1 LKAAVLAGLCC
12 AVSLATSAHDF
23 DLSVDLRAISSHGQ
37 TSYLNGGLGKLRFDE
52 AHDGLRLGSLRLGYR
67 GDITD
72 SLHLTAEAFAYGD
85 HDVNPLDLTE
95 LQLSWRPVPAS
106 LWRTE
111 LKLGA
116 FYPAISLENR
126 MRGWRSPYSISFS
139 AINSWIGEELRT
151 IGAEYNLD
159 WLGQQSGSN
168 FDLGFSAAVFGWN
181 DPAGVVMGM
190 RGWSLHDRQ
199 STLFGRVGRQGQG
212 VVDGRKLFY
221 DDIDGR
227 AGFHFGASAR
237 FRGLLEARLMHYD
250 NRGDPAAE
258 APAIDDYAWR
268 TRFDAFGLRYT
279 PDERWTAIWQYLRGS
294 TAAGEPVPPNDWR
307 YDAQFLL
314 LSWRHGSHRLTAR
327 YDDFSMRQ
335 LVSYFGAPNH
345 DRGHAQ
351 TYAWLYDVNAQWSL
365 ALEAL
370 QIDSNLRWRSWLG
383 APQIAHER
391 QLQLALRYEM

>member
-1 LKAAVLAGLCC
+1 LKGAALAGLCC

-23 DLSVDLRAISSHGQ
+23 DLSVDLRAVSSRGQ
-37 TSYLNGGLGKLRFDE
+37 TSYLNGGLGKLRFDQT
-52 AHDGLRLGSLRLGYR
+52 HDGLRLGSLRLAYR

-85 HDVNPLDLTE
+85 QDVNPLDLTE
-95 LQLSWRPVPAS
+95 LHLSWRPVPKS

-151 IGAEYNLD
+151 IGGEYNLD
-159 WLGQQSGSN
+159 WLGQQSDSN
-168 FDLGFSAAVFGWN
+168 FNLGFTAAVYGWN
-181 DPAGVVMGM
+181 DPAGVVMAM

-199 STLFGRVGRQGQG
+199 STLFGRVGRYGQG
-212 VVDGRKLFY
+212 VIDGRKLFY

-227 AGFHFGASAR
+227 AGFYLGASAR

-279 PDERWTAIWQYLRGS
+279 PDEHWTAVWQYLRGS
-294 TAAGEPVPPNDWR
+294 TAAGAPVPPNDWR
-307 YDAQFLL
+307 FDSQFLL
-314 LSWRHGSHRLTAR
+314 LSWRHGRHRLTAR
-327 YDDFSMRQ
+327 YDDFSMQQR
-335 LVSYFGAPNH
+335 VSYFGALND

-351 TYAWLYDVNAQWSL
+351 TYVWLYDINPRWSI
-365 ALEAL
+365 ALESL
-370 QIDSNLRWRSWLG
+370 QIDSDLHSRSWLG
-383 APQIAHER
+383 EPQIAHER
-391 QLQLALRYEM
+391 QLQLALRYDL